1 MILTAPQD
9 SYNILAPTSDN
20 WFAIGFTVLLGLVG
34 AGMYAYYKYGK
45 KDVDYSTIFAEIP
58 PE

>member
-9 SYNILAPTSDN
+9 SYNILAPTMDN
-20 WFAIGFTVLLGLVG
+20 WFAIGFTLLLGVLAAVV
-34 AGMYAYYKYGK
+34 YWYYKFAK
-45 KDVDYSTIFAEIP
+45 KDVDYSTIFTEIP